1 MGLEQYDCQAIVLG
15 LLTEE
20 AVDNNDE
27 NCKATEKNRPQLLV
41 PAVVENHA
49 DKTIDQTHLD

>member
-1 MGLEQYDCQAIVLG
+1 MIVWVPRWKALIIHDSG
-15 LLTEE
+15 HERQIM
-20 AVDNNDE
+20 NDE